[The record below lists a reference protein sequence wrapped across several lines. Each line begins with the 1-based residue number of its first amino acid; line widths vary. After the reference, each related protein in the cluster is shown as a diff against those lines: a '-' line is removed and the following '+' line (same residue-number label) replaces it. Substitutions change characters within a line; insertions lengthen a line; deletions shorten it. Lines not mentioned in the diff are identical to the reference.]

1 MRHVASKTSHI
12 GADGEEPSKEVA
24 EEHEEKTKR
33 NRRAKKDGNDEDGT
47 IAEDGVTS
55 ASNEEERLEQLY
67 EKIAWP
73 LGKQYGHPYDAF
85 KLALT
90 CVLYASVISSCLT
103 EKPTLLM
110 HQTASQMP
118 SSLSFPTPFPLP
130 LSTSSCPPS
139 PVA

>member
-33 NRRAKKDGNDEDGT
+33 NRRAKKDGNDEDGV

-90 CVLYASVISSCLT
+90 YVSPIYTPLFSFRCLAFLIT
-103 EKPTLLM
+103 D
-110 HQTASQMP
+110 A
-118 SSLSFPTPFPLP
+118 TPE
-130 LSTSSCPPS
+130 S
-139 PVA
+139 

>member
-1 MRHVASKTSHI
+1 MKSKTVASIMRHVASKTSHI

-33 NRRAKKDGNDEDGT
+33 NRRAKKDGNDEDGA

-90 CVLYASVISSCLT
+90 YVSTIYTPLFSFRC
-103 EKPTLLM
+103 
-110 HQTASQMP
+110 
-118 SSLSFPTPFPLP
+118 LSFLITDATPEP
-130 LSTSSCPPS
+130 
-139 PVA
+139 